1 MTATGA
7 KTGSGAGPQ
16 EALTV
21 VVADD
26 SVLLR
31 EGVSGVLERFGHR
44 VVAAVGDADALEE
57 AVRGHDP
64 DLVVTDVRMPPGYAD
79 EGLLAAVRIRRERPA
94 VGIIVLSQYVQ
105 PAYAAELLAI
115 DAPGGAG
122 YLLKERIGDVEE
134 FAGAVAKAAA
144 GGTVLD
150 REVVQVMMAARSS
163 PLDRLAPREREVLG
177 LMARGESNAAIARL
191 LVVSDAA
198 VRKHVGS
205 IFTKLDLDP
214 RMDGHRRVLAV
225 LAYLDR

>member
-1 MTATGA
+1 MTR
-7 KTGSGAGPQ
+7 
-16 EALTV
+16 ALAV

-31 EGVSGVLERFGHR
+31 EGVAGVLGRFGHE
-44 VVAAVGDADALEE
+44 VVAAVGDADALEG
-57 AVRGHDP
+57 AVREHDP

-79 EGLLAAVRIRRERPA
+79 EGLLAAVRIRRERPGL
-94 VGIIVLSQYVQ
+94 GIIVLSQYVQ
-105 PAYAAELLAI
+105 PAYASDLLEI
-115 DAPGGAG
+115 DAPGGVG

-134 FAGAVAKAAA
+134 FAEAVTKVAS

-150 REVVQVMMAARSS
+150 REVVRVMLAARSS
-163 PLDRLAPREREVLG
+163 PLNRLAPREREVLS

-198 VRKHVGS
+198 VSKHIGS

-214 RMDGHRRVLAV
+214 RVDGHRRVLAV

>member
-1 MTATGA
+1 MTR
-7 KTGSGAGPQ
+7 
-16 EALTV
+16 ALSV

-31 EGVSGVLERFGHR
+31 EGVAGVLGRFGHE

-57 AVRGHDP
+57 AVREHDP

-79 EGLLAAVRIRRERPA
+79 EGLLAAVRIRRERPGS
-94 VGIIVLSQYVQ
+94 GIIVLSQYVQ
-105 PAYAAELLAI
+105 PAYASDLLEI
-115 DAPGGAG
+115 DAPGGVG

-134 FAGAVAKAAA
+134 FAEAVTKVAS

-150 REVVQVMMAARSS
+150 REVVRVMLAARSS
-163 PLDRLAPREREVLG
+163 PLNRLAPREREVLS

-198 VRKHVGS
+198 VSKHIGS

-214 RMDGHRRVLAV
+214 QVDGHRRVLAV
-225 LAYLDR
+225 LAYLDH